1 MEVQQ
6 KTPSML
12 EMEETQSQII
22 GDSIMSHP
30 QQARLALQMLAHG
43 WDISEVKD
51 KP

>member
-6 KTPSML
+6 KTPSMDL

-30 QQARLALQMLAHG
+30 QQARLALQMLA
-43 WDISEVKD
+43 VA
-51 KP
+51 